1 MALLWLPVASYTVF
15 FLQFVSG
22 SENVSFV
29 IRFFIPGDGEKE
41 KLLEKNEAKI
51 LQSFGHLKREV
62 LLVLKRKE
70 IEMDGFVA
78 FVKSLFPA
86 ESIAC
91 IPAELEKISTVFDT
105 ITNKALW
112 SYMHYTPLTSIAE
125 EFAKDDTQQLIES
138 YETELA
144 NFCATTKLAD
154 FIALCQDE
162 EKADPAAPLA
172 PNSAKYDSEYLNK
185 LTIKIGRRVTNETLQ
200 YIVDLWK
207 AVAKFFAL
215 PSLTALL
222 DRVVAGSLVIS
233 WLIPHLFAMQIRVNS
248 TGGEATAFFQAH
260 QIVEVKIDDDCLYRH
275 ETTADDTK
283 VLI

>member
-1 MALLWLPVASYTVF
+1 MVVKVCHLLF
-15 FLQFVSG
+15 FS
-22 SENVSFV
+22 SFHYLL
-29 IRFFIPGDGEKE
+29 GDGEKE
-41 KLLEKNEAKI
+41 KLLELNEAKI

-62 LLVLKRKE
+62 LRVLKQKE
-70 IEMDGFVA
+70 IEMDEFVA

-86 ESIAC
+86 EGIAS

-112 SYMHYTPLTSIAE
+112 SYIHYTPLTSIAE
-125 EFAKDDTQQLIES
+125 EFAEDDTQQLIKS
-138 YETELA
+138 YETKLA
-144 NFCATTKLAD
+144 NFYATTKLAD

-162 EKADPAAPLA
+162 EKIAVRDVPLA

-207 AVAKFFAL
+207 AVATFFSL

-222 DRVVAGSLVIS
+222 DRVMAGSLVIS
-233 WLIPHLFAMQIRVNS
+233 WLIPHLFAMQIHVNS
-248 TGGEATAFFQAH
+248 TGGEAAAFFQAH
-260 QIVEVKIDDDCLYRH
+260 QIVEVKIDDDCLYRR